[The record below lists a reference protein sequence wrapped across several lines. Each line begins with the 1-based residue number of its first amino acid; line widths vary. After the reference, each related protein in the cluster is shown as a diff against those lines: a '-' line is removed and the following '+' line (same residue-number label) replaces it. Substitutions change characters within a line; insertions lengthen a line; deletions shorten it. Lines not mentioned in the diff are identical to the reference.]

1 MVLGWKNLM
10 LSFLKVL
17 WAKFKSTSFMWE
29 EMVHDNKLT
38 HSLTHSPGFSVGKW
52 LFTLTRR
59 KRIHSYN
66 HTTGFFFFTLYQLFN
81 TNINST
87 SGCKYFPLKT
97 VELRIELKWMH
108 ISHQLNKYRTKINWQ
123 RDNLEVFANTS
134 VRVAVGASFY

>member
-59 KRIHSYN
+59 KRIHLY
-66 HTTGFFFFTLYQLFN
+66 HTTAFFFFLHY
-81 TNINST
+81 INS
-87 SGCKYFPLKT
+87 LILILI
-97 VELRIELKWMH
+97 VHLDVN
-108 ISHQLNKYRTKINWQ
+108 ISL
-123 RDNLEVFANTS
+123 
-134 VRVAVGASFY
+134 

>member
-38 HSLTHSPGFSVGKW
+38 HSPGFSVGKW

-59 KRIHSYN
+59 KRIHLY
-66 HTTGFFFFTLYQLFN
+66 HTTAFFFFFFFTY
-81 TNINST
+81 INS
-87 SGCKYFPLKT
+87 LILILI
-97 VELRIELKWMH
+97 VHLDVN
-108 ISHQLNKYRTKINWQ
+108 ISL
-123 RDNLEVFANTS
+123 
-134 VRVAVGASFY
+134 

>member
-38 HSLTHSPGFSVGKW
+38 HSPGFSVGKW

-59 KRIHSYN
+59 KIIHLY
-66 HTTGFFFFTLYQLFN
+66 HTTAFFFTLYQLFN

>member
-38 HSLTHSPGFSVGKW
+38 HSPGFSVGKW

-59 KRIHSYN
+59 KIIHLY
-66 HTTGFFFFTLYQLFN
+66 HTTAFFFLHY
-81 TNINST
+81 INSLI
-87 SGCKYFPLKT
+87 PILI
-97 VELRIELKWMH
+97 VHLDVN
-108 ISHQLNKYRTKINWQ
+108 ISL
-123 RDNLEVFANTS
+123 
-134 VRVAVGASFY
+134 

>member
-38 HSLTHSPGFSVGKW
+38 HSPGFSVGKW

-59 KRIHSYN
+59 KRIHSYI
-66 HTTGFFFFTLYQLFN
+66 TLQLFFFLHY
-81 TNINST
+81 INS
-87 SGCKYFPLKT
+87 LILILI
-97 VELRIELKWMH
+97 VHLDVN
-108 ISHQLNKYRTKINWQ
+108 ISL
-123 RDNLEVFANTS
+123 
-134 VRVAVGASFY
+134 